1 MLISDPIGD
10 FLTRIRNAQQRE
22 KDKVSTP
29 ASKLLLR
36 IAEILK
42 EEGFISAYQIVDTE
56 PQKTLEVDLKYVN
69 GQPAIS
75 GMKRVSKPGIRK
87 YIGYREIPR
96 VRNGLGVAIMST
108 PKGLMTGKKAKAE
121 KVGGEYV
128 AMIY

>member
-22 KDKVSTP
+22 KNSVSVP
-29 ASKLLLR
+29 ASKLLVR
-36 IAEILK
+36 IAEILQ
-42 EEGFISAYQIVDTE
+42 EEGFIHEFKIVDTE
-56 PQKTLEVDLKYVN
+56 PQKTLEVALKYVN

-87 YIGYREIPR
+87 YIGYRDIPR
-96 VRNGLGVAIMST
+96 VRSGMGLAIMST